1 VELTV
6 HDAGEGFATTDRTS
20 GFGLPGMR
28 ERLALVNGTVTID
41 SAVGEG
47 TTVHASI
54 PVNRVFPAESAA
66 VANSA

>member
-1 VELTV
+1 
-6 HDAGEGFATTDRTS
+6 
-20 GFGLPGMR
+20 MQ

-54 PVNRVFPAESAA
+54 PVNQASPSDLIALAGSA
-66 VANSA
+66 